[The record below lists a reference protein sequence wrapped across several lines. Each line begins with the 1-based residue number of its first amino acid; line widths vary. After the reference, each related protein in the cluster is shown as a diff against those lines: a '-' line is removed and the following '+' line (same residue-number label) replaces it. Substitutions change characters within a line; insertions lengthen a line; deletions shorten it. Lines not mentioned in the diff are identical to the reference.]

1 MEFFILGSGTGEPSL
16 KRSST
21 SILVKA
27 DKIKILLDIGPGTLR
42 SFLKLGI
49 DYYDIDY
56 VFLSHF
62 HPDHVLE
69 LPYLLFL
76 YKNKKPKRRKSL
88 NIIGPKGLKKF
99 YKGLI
104 STYGDY
110 IEGGYPL
117 KLTEIFSD
125 NLKFKSFGVQSLP
138 LLHTENSIGLRFE
151 FSNGRVAVYT
161 GDTDYCENLIK
172 ISRGANLLFIECSL
186 PDALKT
192 DGHMSPSLVAQA
204 ATKANVS
211 KVVLIHMYPI
221 CEKFDIIKQVK
232 KGFNKEVLMGSDLM
246 SITF

>member
-21 SILVKA
+21 SILIKT
-27 DKIKILLDIGPGTLR
+27 DNLKILLDIGPGTLK
-42 SFLKLGI
+42 SFSKLAI

-56 VFLSHF
+56 LFLSHF

-76 YKNKKPKRRKSL
+76 YKNKNPKRRKSL

-104 STYGDY
+104 YTFKDY
-110 IEGGYPL
+110 IKGNYPL
-117 KLTEIFSD
+117 RLTEISS
-125 NLKFKSFGVQSLP
+125 NRLKFKSFNVRSLP
-138 LLHTENSIGLRFE
+138 LLHTENSIGIRFE

-161 GDTDYCENLIK
+161 GDTDYCKNLIK
-172 ISRGANLLFIECSL
+172 LSRDANLLFIECSF
-186 PDALKT
+186 PDTLKT
-192 DGHMSPSLVAQA
+192 SGHMSPSLIAKVASE
-204 ATKANVS
+204 ANVNR
-211 KVVLIHMYPI
+211 VVLIHMYPI

-232 KGFNKEVLMGSDLM
+232 KAFDNEVLMGLDLM
-246 SITF
+246 KVTF